1 MNGRVEGGRNQKQK
15 IIRQNFVILAFFI
28 FFTLCFYS
36 NILLLE
42 KTSESQ
48 NQEGFI
54 ICQRLP
60 LEAFG
65 KKKCLGNFTVSHCIQ
80 EK

>member
-1 MNGRVEGGRNQKQK
+1 MNRRVGGGHNNKK

-36 NILLLE
+36 NILLSQ
-42 KTSESQ
+42 KTSECQ

-60 LEAFG
+60 SEAFG
-65 KKKCLGNFTVSHCIQ
+65 KKKCFGNFTVSHCIQ